1 MIGIFLAI
9 IYVTTML
16 VVIRALFEVAAR
28 IFDSARLKWDLAKMA
43 KKELE
48 EDKTRTWY
56 TLTPDGRWISSGPKN
71 NPRK

>member
-28 IFDSARLKWDLAKMA
+28 IFDSARLKWDLAKMV

-56 TLTPDGRWISSGPKN
+56 NYRYVITWDPSPKG
-71 NPRK
+71 NPRE